1 MFVLRSRND
10 RANLT
15 PLMAVLVPIT
25 RVISSVTV
33 HLMLNLKKKSLIG
46 RRSRAYG
53 TMQHVIWAKIIQ
65 FQNGHQ
71 VVAFKVLI

>member
-1 MFVLRSRND
+1 MRSYRAAMFVLHIDTFQDRVMFVLRSRND

-33 HLMLNLKKKSLIG
+33 HLM
-46 RRSRAYG
+46 
-53 TMQHVIWAKIIQ
+53 
-65 FQNGHQ
+65 
-71 VVAFKVLI
+71 